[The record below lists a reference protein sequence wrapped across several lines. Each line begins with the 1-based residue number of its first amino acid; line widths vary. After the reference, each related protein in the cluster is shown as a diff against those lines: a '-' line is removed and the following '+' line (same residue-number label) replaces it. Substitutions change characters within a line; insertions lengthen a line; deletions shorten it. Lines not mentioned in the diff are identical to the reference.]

1 MGLIEL
7 FGKKQKELVKWKAT
21 VNKGSD
27 YDPWDKRKGNS
38 NTDFSTAVFLSMRS
52 HKATAIHDNA
62 NSYPRYVSYEL
73 SISDPVK
80 KHKELLKNGFLR
92 KATVSETLDTFR
104 VVELKAILESHGLP
118 AKGKRT
124 DLIASILASCN
135 EKELKLPLLYVVS
148 ETGLAFMDQHKDL
161 IKLHGNPYSISYE
174 EYMDAKSKASPYL
187 THNDI
192 IWFIFGQREFNPVF
206 SKRNNELHRAMFL
219 MSENRMADALY
230 HYIVVLFYDIHNPN
244 FDTIAPDIRERIFE
258 LKEYYTEEMVSK
270 CYRNRDIQGGKVPQ
284 EAFKLMLTGIF
295 QQKETM

>member
-21 VNKGSD
+21 VNSNSD

-38 NTDFSTAVFLSMRS
+38 NTDFSNAVFLSMLS
-52 HKATAIHDNA
+52 HRATAIHSNA

-73 SISDPVK
+73 GISDPVK

-104 VVELKAILESHGLP
+104 VVELKTILESHGLP
-118 AKGKRT
+118 TKGKKA

-174 EYMDAKSKASPYL
+174 EYMDAKSKASSHL

-219 MSENRMADALY
+219 ISENRMADALY

-244 FDTIAPDIRERIFE
+244 FDTIAPGIRERIFE

-270 CYRNRDIQGGKVPQ
+270 CYRNSDIQGSKVPQ